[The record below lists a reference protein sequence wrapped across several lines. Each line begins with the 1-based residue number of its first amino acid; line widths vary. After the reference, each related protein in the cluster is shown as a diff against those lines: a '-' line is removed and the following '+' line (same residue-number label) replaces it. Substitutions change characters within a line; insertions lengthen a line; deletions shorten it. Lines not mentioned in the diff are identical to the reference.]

1 MSAPFACKNRYYELD
16 KMKHPI
22 SNSQSGFTL
31 VELAIVAL
39 IIGFLL
45 AGTLAMLRPYLKS
58 AQLNATRTKLETI
71 SFALADFAQQHGRL
85 PCPAQPQATPAG
97 GEPFGAPRGSG
108 TTGDNVEAPCG
119 TNSIASGGPLNEFV
133 GIVPFRALGLDLE
146 AIRDGYGNL
155 ITYAVSPVM
164 AGRDNDSRSG
174 DQPTQ
179 IHAQCRQRVW
189 LDQNYYNPMESNP
202 NLNPRNALLCCARFD
217 DSDNNLRV
225 LDGVAAGNNSLFT
238 GIHSNDPGDYEN
250 MITSTNPVAGVPEPT
265 NQLIAYVLVS
275 HGANARGAY
284 NNLGDASF
292 LSANGQTGDDETQ
305 NASRTG
311 IFVERDITNV
321 SDNTYFDDIVLW
333 RTNHQVVS
341 AFGNANC
348 ARP

>member
-1 MSAPFACKNRYYELD
+1 
-16 KMKHPI
+16 MKHPI
-22 SNSQSGFTL
+22 PNSESGFTL
-31 VELAIVAL
+31 VELAIVTL

-58 AQLNATRTKLETI
+58 AQLNATRDNLETI

-85 PCPAQPQATPAG
+85 PCPAQPLQAPAG

-108 TTGDNVEAPCG
+108 ATGENVEAPCG
-119 TNSIASGGPLNEFV
+119 TSNITGGGALNEFV
-133 GIVPFRALGLDLE
+133 GIVPFRALGLDLDT
-146 AIRDGYGNL
+146 IRDGYGNF

-164 AGRDNDSRSG
+164 AGRDNNSRAG
-174 DQPTQ
+174 TEPTE

-217 DSDNNLRV
+217 LGDNDLRV
-225 LDGVAAGNNSLFT
+225 VDGDMNGNNNLFT
-238 GIHSNDPGDYEN
+238 GIHSDQPGDYED
-250 MITSTNPVAGVPEPT
+250 MITSTNPVTGVPDPT

-284 NNLGDASF
+284 TGRGDASF
-292 LSANGQTGDDETQ
+292 MPANGVTGDPDETQ
-305 NASRTG
+305 NTLRNGT
-311 IFVERDITNV
+311 FVEREIANT
-321 SDNTYFDDIVLW
+321 DNGDYFDDILLW